1 MREFARA
8 FYTGKAWRSCSKGY
22 MASRNYVCER
32 CGGVAVIC
40 HHKTYL
46 TPENITDPTIALSWN
61 NLECLCQDCH
71 NREHMQQYSKASF
84 ADDGTIASVKE
95 GKEITDFKAAA
106 AALGDMLEKM
116 KP

>member
-8 FYTGKAWRSCSKGY
+8 FYKGKAWRSCSRGY
-22 MASRNYVCER
+22 MQSRNYVCER

-46 TPENITDPTIALSWN
+46 TPKNINDPTITLNWA
-61 NLECLCQDCH
+61 NLEALCQDCH
-71 NREHMQQYSKASF
+71 NREHMQKYNKTYF
-84 ADDGTIASVKE
+84 ADDGSIERVKE
-95 GKEITDFKAAA
+95 GREINDFKGAAA
-106 AALGDMLEKM
+106 ELTALLEEM